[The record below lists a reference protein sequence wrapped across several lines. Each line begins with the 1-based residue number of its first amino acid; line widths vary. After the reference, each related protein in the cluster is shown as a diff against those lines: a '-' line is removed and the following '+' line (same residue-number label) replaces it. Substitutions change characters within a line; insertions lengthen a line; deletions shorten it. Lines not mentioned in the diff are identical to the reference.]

1 MKIGNKLVIMIS
13 ALILS
18 GIGIL
23 LGTIL
28 YSAQKQITALTSNK
42 LDNLAGNE
50 AAKLGLWLESS
61 FSVAR
66 SLAQSME
73 TYEEIEPG
81 ERRFFYNLLLKQ
93 LTAANPEI
101 AAVWTVWEPNALDG
115 LDAQYAN
122 TPGTD
127 ETGRFISNWYQTTEG
142 VKLNA
147 VEDYTEG
154 GDSDFYFIPLR
165 TGVETVLEPYFYPID
180 GVSTLITSLVVPVKK
195 NGKAVGVAGV
205 DIPLSKIQ
213 ENVAAIMPY
222 EGTVS
227 AVFSN
232 GGTVAGHFDPS
243 RVGKPMR
250 ETETDMAGDRL
261 PDLIEAVRKGE
272 SMSFSTVIPTA
283 GGNIRYDIS
292 TTPLPVGR
300 TSTPWGLGLGIP
312 HAIVNGPVLR
322 MLRLSIIISVIMLLV
337 IGAAAV
343 LIARSISRPLRQV
356 MTIFTAVGEGDL
368 TRRLDIHRKDEI
380 GDMAVVFNGTLEK
393 IKSLVMTIK
402 NQAVVLFDIGNE
414 LAGNM
419 T

>member
-1 MKIGNKLVIMIS
+1 MKIGNKLVIMIL

-18 GIGIL
+18 GTGIL
-23 LGTIL
+23 LGTVL

-73 TYEEIEPG
+73 TYEEIEL
-81 ERRFFYNLLLKQ
+81 EQRRFFYNLLLKQ
-93 LTAANPEI
+93 LTVANPEI

-115 LDAQYAN
+115 LDARYVN

-127 ETGRFISNWYQTTEG
+127 ETGRFISNWYQTAEG

-154 GDSDFYFIPLR
+154 SDSDFYFIPLR
-165 TGVETVLEPYFYPID
+165 TGEETVLEPYFYPID
-180 GVSTLITSLVVPVKK
+180 GVSTLITSLVVPIRK

-213 ENVAAIMPY
+213 ENVTAIKPY

-232 GGTVAGHFDPS
+232 GGIVAGHFDPS
-243 RVGKPMR
+243 RVGKPMS

-261 PDLIEAVRKGE
+261 PDLIQAVQKGE
-272 SMSFSTVIPTA
+272 SMAFPTVIPT
-283 GGNIRYDIS
+283 GGREIRYNIS
-292 TTPLPVGR
+292 TTPLPV
-300 TSTPWGLGLGIP
+300 SS
-312 HAIVNGPVLR
+312 PV
-322 MLRLSIIISVIMLLV
+322 
-337 IGAAAV
+337 
-343 LIARSISRPLRQV
+343 
-356 MTIFTAVGEGDL
+356 
-368 TRRLDIHRKDEI
+368 
-380 GDMAVVFNGTLEK
+380 
-393 IKSLVMTIK
+393 
-402 NQAVVLFDIGNE
+402 
-414 LAGNM
+414 
-419 T
+419 